1 MHNESMPNILVRN
14 VPANVHAKLQERA
27 DGQGQSL
34 QQYLIIELR
43 RLSER
48 PTMDEVLD
56 RIESRSGG
64 RVGLERASEDLS
76 EDRASH

>member
-1 MHNESMPNILVRN
+1 MPNILVRN

-27 DGQGQSL
+27 DRQGQSL
-34 QQYLIIELR
+34 QQYLTSELK

-56 RIESRSGG
+56 RIERRSGG
-64 RVGLERASEDLS
+64 DLGFDQAVANIAEGRAER
-76 EDRASH
+76 